1 MSVRHLEYLFKAM
14 LRKPIAYCRNR
25 GVRELVGEVLANN
38 QAMLA
43 LGQKLGFQITPLPM
57 TDRSELRLRLNI
69 SPA

>member
-1 MSVRHLEYLFKAM
+1 
-14 LRKPIAYCRNR
+14 
-25 GVRELVGEVLANN
+25 VGEVLANN